1 MKITIGILE
10 LIDLQSALR
19 RASRYT
25 EDALE
30 YSERENLTKS
40 VEVYQR
46 DLENYQALHQK
57 LEAAF
62 DEAYP
67 PAKDTAA

>member
-10 LIDLQSALR
+10 LLDLQSSLR
-19 RASRYT
+19 RACLYT
-25 EDALE
+25 QDALE
-30 YSERENLTKS
+30 WAEKHGLSKS

-46 DLENYQALHQK
+46 DLENYQALNQK

-67 PAKDTAA
+67 PAKESAA